1 MDKAKPMATPTHPSM
16 KLDKNEEGKTANET
30 RYLGIIDSLM
40 YPTSL
45 KLDICFSVGL
55 CSRFQS
61 NRKNLISSH
70 GSKKI
75 FEVPSLNSNSWT
87 SVS

>member
-1 MDKAKPMATPTHPSM
+1 MDKAKLTATPTHPSM
-16 KLDKNEEGKTANET
+16 KLDKNEEGKATNET
-30 RYLGIIDSLM
+30 RYIGIINSLM
-40 YPTSL
+40 YPTSS
-45 KLDICFSVGL
+45 KLDISFSVGL
-55 CSRFQS
+55 CSWCQS
-61 NRKNLISSH
+61 KPKNLISSH